1 MKQILFKLYRWLML
15 RWYRSRGV
23 DMAETAYIS
32 QRGFVRIGRGKL
44 ILEDN
49 SQINPHCFLL
59 NADSI
64 KIGKNSTLAYQTT
77 ILTSANPNYPYNKL
91 SELYPPMHAP
101 VVIGDNVWVGA
112 RSVILPGVTIGNN
125 VVIAAG
131 AVVTKDIPDNSL
143 VAGVPAVVKRK
154 IQYDS

>member
-1 MKQILFKLYRWLML
+1 
-15 RWYRSRGV
+15 
-23 DMAETAYIS
+23 MAETAYIS
-32 QRGFVRIGRGKL
+32 QRGFVRIGGGKL

-59 NADSI
+59 NFDTI

-91 SELYPPMHAP
+91 SELYPPKHAP

-112 RSVILPGVTIGNN
+112 RVVILPGVTVGNN

-131 AVVTKDIPDNSL
+131 TVVTKDIPDNSL
-143 VAGVPAVVKRK
+143 VAGVPGVVKRR
-154 IQYDS
+154 IEYDS

>member
-1 MKQILFKLYRWLML
+1 M
-15 RWYRSRGV
+15 
-23 DMAETAYIS
+23 
-32 QRGFVRIGRGKL
+32 
-44 ILEDN
+44 
-49 SQINPHCFLL
+49 L

-112 RSVILPGVTIGNN
+112 RAVILPGVTIGDN

-131 AVVTKDIPDNSL
+131 SVVTKDVPDNQT
-143 VAGVPAVVKRK
+143 VKNK
-154 IQYDS
+154 I